1 MFTLITVKFYNF
13 QWLESIL
20 FSIFNISHKLFY
32 VILYIFT
39 INLRKFITHI
49 DANLTNGW
57 KIFSYPPKNII
68 FPQKVTTG
76 TTYACLLRELGVK
89 VCIYISR
96 SIAEI
101 RISA

>member
-39 INLRKFITHI
+39 INLRKFITQ
-49 DANLTNGW
+49 LTQ
-57 KIFSYPPKNII
+57 I
-68 FPQKVTTG
+68 
-76 TTYACLLRELGVK
+76 
-89 VCIYISR
+89 
-96 SIAEI
+96 
-101 RISA
+101 